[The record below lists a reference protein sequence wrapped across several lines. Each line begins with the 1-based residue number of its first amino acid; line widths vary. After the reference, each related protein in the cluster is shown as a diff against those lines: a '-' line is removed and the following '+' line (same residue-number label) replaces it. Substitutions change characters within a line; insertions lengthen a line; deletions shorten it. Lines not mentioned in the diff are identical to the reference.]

1 MKRAARRTARQV
13 KGARRQAQRRAR
25 ESRKAKGIIK
35 SSHPTRPNRTSSY
48 ETVEQER
55 QARTE
60 AVIEHARLIRGLLR
74 TLLGKLLKIPDPRK
88 PLMVRH
94 TLKSLM
100 VYGILMFALQTGSR
114 RKSNE
119 TLSAPAMQEALSGL
133 FPELESIPH
142 HDTLYRLLARV
153 NPERIEAALV
163 ALIKSLIRLKKFSEH
178 LVHNCYLIAVDGTQK
193 MVRRLLP
200 DDAWLQREVGAEGK
214 KWTQYYM
221 YVVEANLVLRNGVTI
236 PLMSEFLDY
245 GKGDSER
252 EKQDCEQRAFFR
264 LTTRLK
270 QAFPHLPIMLLLD
283 GLFATGA
290 VMDRCRQYKWQFM
303 TVLQD
308 GSLPQVWQEYQG
320 LRRLLGAEDRLTQRW
335 GDREQSFELV
345 NDIDYRYGEN
355 NRKRATI
362 HLVVCRETWHEVA
375 PGGTL
380 VERSST
386 WAWISDSAF
395 SRSTVHVRC
404 NLGGRHRWGIEEGL
418 LVEKRQGYE
427 YEHCYAEDWNA
438 MRGYHYLMRIAHLLN
453 ALAPFVSTLIGP
465 IKERGAQ
472 GFIEWVRGTLSGRW
486 LQLAELKARLTAPY
500 QLRLLFPLPDV
511 PLLSG

>member
-1 MKRAARRTARQV
+1 
-13 KGARRQAQRRAR
+13 
-25 ESRKAKGIIK
+25 
-35 SSHPTRPNRTSSY
+35 
-48 ETVEQER
+48 
-55 QARTE
+55 
-60 AVIEHARLIRGLLR
+60 
-74 TLLGKLLKIPDPRK
+74 
-88 PLMVRH
+88 
-94 TLKSLM
+94 
-100 VYGILMFALQTGSR
+100 
-114 RKSNE
+114 
-119 TLSAPAMQEALSGL
+119 
-133 FPELESIPH
+133 
-142 HDTLYRLLARV
+142 
-153 NPERIEAALV
+153 
-163 ALIKSLIRLKKFSEH
+163 
-178 LVHNCYLIAVDGTQK
+178 
-193 MVRRLLP
+193 
-200 DDAWLQREVGAEGK
+200 
-214 KWTQYYM
+214 
-221 YVVEANLVLRNGVTI
+221 VEANLVLRNGVTI